1 METATNNSVILDASA
16 PARGAGMTESEWRE
30 AIKFDSTDTGWVIM
44 SIGMA
49 IGAGICFSPG
59 AGRFNGAVGLFTLL
73 YYRLSR
79 DVSVPAPVHQH
90 AGGVPECKDYPSVIS
105 GYLGKNWGILLGAL
119 YFVMLVIWMFVYST
133 AITNDSA
140 SYLHTFGVTEG
151 LLSDSPFYGLVLI
164 CILVA
169 ISSRG
174 EQLLFKIST
183 GMVLTKLL
191 VVAALGV
198 SMIGMWHLY
207 NIGALP
213 PMALLIKNAIIT
225 LPFTLT
231 SILFIQTLSPMVISY
246 RSREKS
252 IEVARHKAL
261 RAMNIAFGI
270 LFVTVF
276 FYAVS
281 FTLAMGHNEA
291 VKAYE
296 QNISALAIA
305 AQFISGAGAGWVKVV
320 SVILNIFA
328 VMTAFFGVYL
338 GFREATQGIVMN
350 LLRRRMPV
358 EKINE
363 RFVQR
368 GIMVFA
374 ILLAWSAIVLNAPVL
389 SFTSICS
396 PIFGMVGCLIPAW
409 LVYKVPALHKYKGAS
424 LYLIIVTG
432 LLLCVS
438 PFLAFADLPESKVVV
453 MFESS
458 ENPLWQRFILAV
470 QEEVKPALGC
480 TEPVSLALAAAVAA
494 ADFDGEVE
502 RVDAWVSPNLM
513 KNGLGVTVPGT
524 GMVGLSIAA
533 ALGALG
539 GDASAGLEVLKNASS
554 GAIADAKAML
564 AAGKVSVMVAGAMRR
579 HPLLTRQS
587 VQRRCVGLR
596 NDRRRAHQY
605 RAH

>member
-1 METATNNSVILDASA
+1 MEIASNKGVIADAST
-16 PARGAGMTESEWRE
+16 PAGRAGMSESEWRE

-49 IGAGICFSPG
+49 IGAGIVFLPVQ
-59 AGRFNGAVGLFTLL
+59 VGLMGLWVFLLSSVIGYPAMYLFQRLFINTLAE
-73 YYRLSR
+73 S
-79 DVSVPAPVHQH
+79 
-90 AGGVPECKDYPSVIS
+90 PECKDYPSVIS

-174 EQLLFKIST
+174 EKLLFKIST

-198 SMIGMWHLY
+198 SMVGMWHLY
-207 NIGALP
+207 
-213 PMALLIKNAIIT
+213 
-225 LPFTLT
+225 
-231 SILFIQTLSPMVISY
+231 
-246 RSREKS
+246 
-252 IEVARHKAL
+252 
-261 RAMNIAFGI
+261 NIAFGI

-281 FTLAMGHNEA
+281 FTLAMGHDEA

-305 AQFISGAGAGWVKVV
+305 AQFISGDGAAWVKVV

-350 LLRRRMPV
+350 ILRRKMPA

-363 RFVQR
+363 NLVQR
-368 GIMVFA
+368 GIMIFA

-409 LVYKVPALHKYKGAS
+409 LVYKVPALHKYKGMS

-438 PFLAFADLPESKVVV
+438 PFLAFS
-453 MFESS
+453 
-458 ENPLWQRFILAV
+458 
-470 QEEVKPALGC
+470 
-480 TEPVSLALAAAVAA
+480 
-494 ADFDGEVE
+494 
-502 RVDAWVSPNLM
+502 
-513 KNGLGVTVPGT
+513 
-524 GMVGLSIAA
+524 
-533 ALGALG
+533 
-539 GDASAGLEVLKNASS
+539 
-554 GAIADAKAML
+554 
-564 AAGKVSVMVAGAMRR
+564 
-579 HPLLTRQS
+579 
-587 VQRRCVGLR
+587 
-596 NDRRRAHQY
+596 
-605 RAH
+605 

>member
-1 METATNNSVILDASA
+1 MEIASNKGVIADAST
-16 PARGAGMTESEWRE
+16 PAGRAGMSESEWRE

-49 IGAGICFSPG
+49 IGAGIVFLPVQ
-59 AGRFNGAVGLFTLL
+59 VGLMGLWVFLLSSVIGYPAMYLFQRLFINTLAE
-73 YYRLSR
+73 S
-79 DVSVPAPVHQH
+79 
-90 AGGVPECKDYPSVIS
+90 PECKDYPSVIS

-174 EQLLFKIST
+174 EKLLFKIST

-198 SMIGMWHLY
+198 SMVGMWHLY
-207 NIGALP
+207 NVGSLP
-213 PMALLIKNAIIT
+213 PLGLLVKNAIIT

-281 FTLAMGHNEA
+281 FTLAMGHDEA

-296 QNISALAIA
+296 QNISALAKDLSSSIVIRTSA
-305 AQFISGAGAGWVKVV
+305 ASDARMGGATLPAMSNSGSG
-320 SVILNIFA
+320 N
-328 VMTAFFGVYL
+328 
-338 GFREATQGIVMN
+338 QGITAT
-350 LLRRRMPV
+350 MPV
-358 EKINE
+358 VVVAEHFGADDE
-363 RFVQR
+363 R
-368 GIMVFA
+368 
-374 ILLAWSAIVLNAPVL
+374 LARALMLSHLSAIYIHNQLPRL
-389 SFTSICS
+389 SALCAATTAAMGAAA
-396 PIFGMVGCLIPAW
+396 GMAW
-409 LVYKVPALHKYKGAS
+409 LVDGRYETISMAISSMIGDVSGMICDGAS
-424 LYLIIVTG
+424 NSCAMKVSTSASAAWKAVLMALDDTAVTG
-432 LLLCVS
+432 NEGIVAHDVEQSIANLC
-438 PFLAFADLPESKVVV
+438 
-453 MFESS
+453 
-458 ENPLWQRFILAV
+458 
-470 QEEVKPALGC
+470 
-480 TEPVSLALAAAVAA
+480 ALASHSMQQT
-494 ADFDGEVE
+494 DRQIIEI
-502 RVDAWVSPNLM
+502 M
-513 KNGLGVTVPGT
+513 
-524 GMVGLSIAA
+524 
-533 ALGALG
+533 
-539 GDASAGLEVLKNASS
+539 AS
-554 GAIADAKAML
+554 KA
-564 AAGKVSVMVAGAMRR
+564 R
-579 HPLLTRQS
+579 
-587 VQRRCVGLR
+587 
-596 NDRRRAHQY
+596 
-605 RAH
+605 

>member
-1 METATNNSVILDASA
+1 MEIASNKGVIADAST
-16 PARGAGMTESEWRE
+16 PAGRAGMSESEWRE

-49 IGAGICFSPG
+49 IGAGIVFLPVQ
-59 AGRFNGAVGLFTLL
+59 VGLMRLWVFLLSSVIGYPAMYLFQRLFINTLAE
-73 YYRLSR
+73 S
-79 DVSVPAPVHQH
+79 
-90 AGGVPECKDYPSVIS
+90 PECKDYPSVIS

-174 EQLLFKIST
+174 EKLLFKIST
-183 GMVLTKLL
+183 DMVLTKLL

-198 SMIGMWHLY
+198 SMVGMWHLY
-207 NIGALP
+207 NVGSLP
-213 PMALLIKNAIIT
+213 PLGLLVKNAIIT

-281 FTLAMGHNEA
+281 FTLA
-291 VKAYE
+291 
-296 QNISALAIA
+296 IA
-305 AQFISGAGAGWVKVV
+305 AQFISGDGAAWVKVV

-350 LLRRRMPV
+350 ILRRKMPA

-363 RFVQR
+363 NLVQR
-368 GIMVFA
+368 GIMIFA

-409 LVYKVPALHKYKGAS
+409 LVYKVPALHKYKGMS

-438 PFLAFADLPESKVVV
+438 LFLAFS
-453 MFESS
+453 
-458 ENPLWQRFILAV
+458 
-470 QEEVKPALGC
+470 
-480 TEPVSLALAAAVAA
+480 
-494 ADFDGEVE
+494 
-502 RVDAWVSPNLM
+502 
-513 KNGLGVTVPGT
+513 
-524 GMVGLSIAA
+524 
-533 ALGALG
+533 
-539 GDASAGLEVLKNASS
+539 
-554 GAIADAKAML
+554 
-564 AAGKVSVMVAGAMRR
+564 
-579 HPLLTRQS
+579 
-587 VQRRCVGLR
+587 
-596 NDRRRAHQY
+596 
-605 RAH
+605 